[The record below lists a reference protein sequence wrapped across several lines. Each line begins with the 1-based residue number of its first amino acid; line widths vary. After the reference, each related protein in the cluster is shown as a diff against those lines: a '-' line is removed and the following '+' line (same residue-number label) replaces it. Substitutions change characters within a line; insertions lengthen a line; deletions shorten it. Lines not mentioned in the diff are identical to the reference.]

1 MDSFQKLSPGIRLE
15 IMSHIHSHTTL
26 WRLTNVSPV
35 MWNQFISSL
44 TQVDNGNQEFIQDAM
59 AIIRFNESMGNKE
72 KTAFFLDRWLV
83 KSTSPF
89 TRTGFFIE
97 DDMTKE
103 TSTSPTQAYMSLP
116 RITFSSTIKMRV
128 TLDDLTWPEKYR
140 LFRAFFKFEVLM
152 KIYDPRLKHSMDNTY
167 YRENAHDLL
176 KELDPCV
183 HESVICVHAYVE
195 ASYGVIFAQL
205 RKTHEAAAAIAETA
219 RFCAPYTHLYDIE
232 RRKLFV
238 HRPVCLSQLFAH
250 TNKSFVGHLCQID
263 TPLEDDENSDN
274 DSVGSDIMDALS
286 STRLPEEKRQ
296 ASIQF
301 QIYRQRAWIFCDNWR
316 LYTAPLFEHF
326 PSPEDIE
333 VQQSIVEFR
342 YPITSLRERQRWRST
357 EWQDYWAGRT
367 LEPPPERARNHF
379 WEVESGKN
387 DINDIPHFYEYV
399 ADKGLGAF

>member
-1 MDSFQKLSPGIRLE
+1 
-15 IMSHIHSHTTL
+15 
-26 WRLTNVSPV
+26 
-35 MWNQFISSL
+35 
-44 TQVDNGNQEFIQDAM
+44 
-59 AIIRFNESMGNKE
+59 
-72 KTAFFLDRWLV
+72 
-83 KSTSPF
+83 
-89 TRTGFFIE
+89 
-97 DDMTKE
+97 
-103 TSTSPTQAYMSLP
+103 
-116 RITFSSTIKMRV
+116 MRV

-219 RFCAPYTHLYDIE
+219 RYISWWLSCHGLDLLVHVLISTCQTLESRERLRSWLYFVSLEVCAPYTHLYDIE